1 MAVIL
6 RDVPPGYNWGWFSR
20 EDPRMHLQTLDR
32 KNFGLHKVWLEQK
45 GKRVVLPEGTVPAR
59 VLKVLTAEIRRK
71 RRHIE
76 GRWTNFMIDN
86 GWIQL
91 HVALPEV
98 VVTAYPNLPTRIT
111 RKVNLQQWFRPETY
125 AEIEPSDVFLNS
137 ELPALSVFKDRPEDL
152 RHDFYLPDILWMD

>member
-1 MAVIL
+1 MRILVTGSAGYLGRRGSQSRPRNGMLMVAKATNKREPTKRRSLAEMAVIL

-71 RRHIE
+71 RRHI
-76 GRWTNFMIDN
+76 
-86 GWIQL
+86 
-91 HVALPEV
+91 
-98 VVTAYPNLPTRIT
+98 
-111 RKVNLQQWFRPETY
+111 
-125 AEIEPSDVFLNS
+125 
-137 ELPALSVFKDRPEDL
+137 
-152 RHDFYLPDILWMD
+152 